1 MHATQILGAT
11 KINLVFFEASPIKPA
26 PPSLQDL
33 ARPGFLPVGIGL
45 FAGKAY
51 DQVVLHDVVNGVA
64 LIVHAQEMRKRRG
77 IGENIW
83 QS

>member
-1 MHATQILGAT
+1 MHATQILGVT
-11 KINLVFFEASPIKPA
+11 KINLVFFKASPTTIEPF
-26 PPSLQDL
+26 LQDL